1 MAKIAAFFTLT
12 TCLSYGFIA
21 VKRKR
26 DQGTNSYK
34 GKHFTA
40 AGLQF
45 QRFIIVKVGSMQADM
60 VLEELRVLHLDLQA
74 ARL

>member
-1 MAKIAAFFTLT
+1 
-12 TCLSYGFIA
+12 
-21 VKRKR
+21 VKRQR

-45 QRFIIVKVGSMQADM
+45 QRFIIIKVGSMQADV